1 MQCWCDLFLNY
12 QPFRT
17 LNERHTSDCGLA
29 YLPKLIG
36 ASVFFI
42 GFFFIPTIIFANVEN
57 WPYTTALY
65 YCFIS
70 LSTIGFGDYVPKPA
84 SSTFLSFLYVAY
96 IMLWIFSGLVWMSV
110 FLNRISS
117 KTERIVDTHVDLG
130 VRSSRSYPG
139 EQNLANN
146 RDDSDVWKT
155 SDGRRVDEKNVAS
168 TAKPLFPKNITERG
182 DTSKYGNVRRAPEY
196 LYGDFFRK
204 CCWFLFTSVSI
215 SLVLRVIQIYGW
227 IT

>member
-1 MQCWCDLFLNY
+1 MNY

-36 ASVFFI
+36 TSVFFI

-57 WPYTTALY
+57 WPYTTAFY
-65 YCFIS
+65 YCFIT

-96 IMLWIFSGLVWMSV
+96 IMLWIFAGLVWMSV

-117 KTERIVDTHVDLG
+117 KTERIVDTHVELG
-130 VRSSRSYPG
+130 VRISQLHPPG
-139 EQNLANN
+139 EQNPPANN
-146 RDDSDVWKT
+146 RDDSGVWKT
-155 SDGRRVDEKNVAS
+155 SDGRRVDKKNVAR
-168 TAKPLFPKNITERG
+168 TARPLFPKNITKQQKR
-182 DTSKYGNVRRAPEY
+182 SASI
-196 LYGDFFRK
+196 
-204 CCWFLFTSVSI
+204 LF
-215 SLVLRVIQIYGW
+215 Y
-227 IT
+227 